1 MSEPAAASLTL
12 PLRHCYWVIPGLLLA
27 GEHPN
32 GPTRDKTKDR
42 LKKLLDAGIECFVDL
57 TKPTELLRYDTLLPF
72 YVEYLRKSIKDHGIP
87 SARSQMVEI
96 LEYIANSMRAGR
108 PVYVHCRAG
117 IGRTGTVVGCLLA
130 ERGMQGQATIDEL
143 NRLWQQCRRS
153 RSWPFIP
160 ETDAQSHYVREW
172 QPALGGGFDLNSLA
186 SAVATVGSLTV
197 DGGLRSNSAQL
208 GTAGAGRRAGDVGSP
223 P

>member
-1 MSEPAAASLTL
+1 MSASDAASHSL
-12 PLRHCYWVIPGLLLA
+12 PLRNCYWVVPGLLLA

-57 TKPTELLRYDTLLPF
+57 TKPTELLRYDTFLPF
-72 YVEYLRKSIKDHGIP
+72 YVEYTRKSIKDHGIP
-87 SARSQMVEI
+87 AARSQMVEI

-172 QPALGGGFDLNSLA
+172 QPSLDGGFELSSLA
-186 SAVATVGSLTV
+186 TAVATVGSMTAA
-197 DGGLRSNSAQL
+197 GGVR
-208 GTAGAGRRAGDVGSP
+208 GDRKSVV
-223 P
+223 